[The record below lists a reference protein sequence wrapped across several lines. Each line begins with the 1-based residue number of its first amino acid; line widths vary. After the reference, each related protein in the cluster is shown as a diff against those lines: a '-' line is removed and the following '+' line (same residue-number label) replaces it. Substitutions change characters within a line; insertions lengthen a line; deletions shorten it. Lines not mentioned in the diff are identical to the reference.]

1 MTLETTIAL
10 TLLELEDE
18 LLLALELLNDL
29 SGDLGLGELV
39 GVGDDLLTVVEGS
52 WTLVPTSPS
61 IFSTV
66 ITSSVATL
74 YCLPPVLTI
83 AYMFYLPFMH
93 QLVQQPNRIPAGENI
108 VNESRR

>member
-39 GVGDDLLTVVEGS
+39 GVGDDLLTVVEEENGKLDLGANLALDLLDGDNVIGGD
-52 WTLVPTSPS
+52 LVLLAAG
-61 IFSTV
+61 V
-66 ITSSVATL
+66 NDCVHVLLALHASVSAT
-74 YCLPPVLTI
+74 
-83 AYMFYLPFMH
+83 A
-93 QLVQQPNRIPAGENI
+93 E
-108 VNESRR
+108 